1 MKNNSFNLWNKRT
14 GITIWILQVTLGI
27 SFMLHGTGKLPFP
40 PEKFI
45 SWLDSIGVVAPYFI
59 GSLVTIGEIAAGAG
73 LIIGSVIP
81 GVIGNY
87 LTKLS
92 ALSVFIIM
100 IGAFYLAHSDWFI
113 NEKLFKSEQ
122 IYIFVLSIFFL
133 IIGNKNFK

>member
-1 MKNNSFNLWNKRT
+1 MKNNDFNSWNKLT

-45 SWLDSIGVVAPYFI
+45 SWLDSIGVIAPYFI

-133 IIGNKNFK
+133 INGNKK

>member
-45 SWLDSIGVVAPYFI
+45 SWLDSIGVIAPYFI

-133 IIGNKNFK
+133 INGNKK

>member
-1 MKNNSFNLWNKRT
+1 MKNNDFNPCNKLT

-45 SWLDSIGVVAPYFI
+45 SWLDSIGVIAPYFI

-133 IIGNKNFK
+133 INGNKK

>member
-1 MKNNSFNLWNKRT
+1 MNKNGFNPRDKLT
-14 GITIWILQVTLGI
+14 SIAIWILQITLGI
-27 SFMLHGTGKLPFP
+27 SFMLHGIGKLPFP

-59 GSLVTIGEIAAGAG
+59 GSLVTIGEIAAGVG
-73 LIIGSVIP
+73 LIIGSFMS
-81 GVIGNY
+81 GVLGNY
-87 LTKLS
+87 ITKLS
-92 ALSVFIIM
+92 ALSIFIIM

-133 IIGNKNFK
+133 INGNKK

>member
-1 MKNNSFNLWNKRT
+1 MNNDGFNSRGKLT

-45 SWLDSIGVVAPYFI
+45 SWLDSIGVIAPYFI

-133 IIGNKNFK
+133 INGNKK

>member
-1 MKNNSFNLWNKRT
+1 MNNNGFNPWDKLT
-14 GITIWILQVTLGI
+14 SIAIWILQITLGI
-27 SFMLHGTGKLPFP
+27 SFMLHGIGKLPFP

-59 GSLVTIGEIAAGAG
+59 GSLVTIGEIAAGVG
-73 LIIGSVIP
+73 LIIGSFMS
-81 GVIGNY
+81 GVLGNY
-87 LTKLS
+87 ITKLS
-92 ALSVFIIM
+92 ALSIFIIM

-133 IIGNKNFK
+133 INGNKK

>member
-1 MKNNSFNLWNKRT
+1 MKNKGFNSWNKLT

-45 SWLDSIGVVAPYFI
+45 SWLDSIGVIAPYFI

-133 IIGNKNFK
+133 INGNKK

>member
-1 MKNNSFNLWNKRT
+1 MKNNGFNLWNKRT

-45 SWLDSIGVVAPYFI
+45 SWLDSIGVIAPYFI

-133 IIGNKNFK
+133 INGNKK

>member
-1 MKNNSFNLWNKRT
+1 MKNNDFNPWNKLT

-27 SFMLHGTGKLPFP
+27 SFMLHGIGKLPFP

-45 SWLDSIGVVAPYFI
+45 SWLDSIGVIAPYFI

-133 IIGNKNFK
+133 INGNKK